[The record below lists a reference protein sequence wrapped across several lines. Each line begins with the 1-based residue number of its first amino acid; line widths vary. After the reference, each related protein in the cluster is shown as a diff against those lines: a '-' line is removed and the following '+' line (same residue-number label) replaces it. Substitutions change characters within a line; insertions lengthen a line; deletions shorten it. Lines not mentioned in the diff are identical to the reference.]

1 MSNIHKFTIGDTEYV
16 IFLNRVSM
24 VSYTPNT
31 NTVSITL
38 NSGNIIN
45 LTTTTET
52 LYETLVEKISK
63 LSRPEAI

>member
-16 IFLNRVSM
+16 IFLNHVSM